1 MQFSLNDIARLQ
13 ATANYWTKT
22 STTDTFLEMPRKEKM
37 F

>member
-1 MQFSLNDIARLQ
+1 MQFSLNDIAQLQ

-22 STTDTFLEMPRKEKM
+22 STTDTFLEVIIRQRM